1 MPVVGSIDLKR
12 RFVVRIVERVAEHY
26 DIEEREFGRVYRWRP
41 ASVVVECYCGEK
53 SSLTLSKTA
62 CQVCGSNLAEA
73 VRGKLSTQE
82 ARARDEELHPWR
94 YARDR
99 EGIGLPC

>member
-1 MPVVGSIDLKR
+1 
-12 RFVVRIVERVAEHY
+12 VVRIVERVAEHY
-26 DIEEREFGRVYRWRP
+26 DVEEREFGRVYRWRP

-53 SSLTLSKTA
+53 SSLTLSKTT
-62 CQVCGSNLAEA
+62 CQVCGSDLSEA
-73 VRGKLSTQE
+73 VWEELYVRE
-82 ARARDEELHPWR
+82 ARDEELHPWR

>member
-1 MPVVGSIDLKR
+1 M
-12 RFVVRIVERVAEHY
+12 RIVERVAEHY
-26 DIEEREFGRVYRWRP
+26 DVEEREFGRVYRWRP

-53 SSLTLSKTA
+53 SSLTLSKTT
-62 CQVCGSNLAEA
+62 CQVCGSNLSEA
-73 VRGKLSTQE
+73 VREELSVRE
-82 ARARDEELHPWR
+82 ARDEKLHPWR

>member
-1 MPVVGSIDLKR
+1 
-12 RFVVRIVERVAEHY
+12 VVRIVERVAEHY
-26 DIEEREFGRVYRWRP
+26 DVEEREFDRVYRWRP

-53 SSLTLSKTA
+53 SSLTLSKTTY
-62 CQVCGSNLAEA
+62 QVCRSDLSEA
-73 VRGKLSTQE
+73 VWEELYVRET
-82 ARARDEELHPWR
+82 RDEELHPWR